1 MEAQQGA
8 LDALGKEAS
17 WQSVD
22 GSAAEVAAQLRSAA
36 ELCARHDRHE
46 AAANL
51 VARSGASYGAF
62 GRPFPDV
69 SGLRDDE
76 SRDE

>member
-8 LDALGKEAS
+8 LDALGEEAS

-51 VARSGASYGAF
+51 LMMAVH
-62 GRPFPDV
+62 V
-69 SGLRDDE
+69 L
-76 SRDE
+76 